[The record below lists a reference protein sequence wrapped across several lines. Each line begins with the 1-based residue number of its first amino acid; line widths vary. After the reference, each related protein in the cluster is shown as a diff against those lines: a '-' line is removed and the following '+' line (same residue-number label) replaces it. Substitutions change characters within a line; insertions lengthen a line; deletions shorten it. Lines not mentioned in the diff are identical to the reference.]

1 MILVTTKERLQQYLD
16 YKGISKTRFYNDLDI
31 KRGLL
36 DSDKMKA
43 TISDVVLA
51 KILVAYPDL
60 NFEWLLTGNGEMQK
74 QNKLPSTESLIN
86 TRLNSEDLI
95 SIPIVDISIAAG
107 CGGCD
112 NSDNIEI
119 IDTIKLPSHM
129 LHHGSVYYCARV
141 HGESMSPTMLD
152 SSYVILRLL
161 DRSEWGN
168 IKDYYVYGISDREG
182 RSYIKRL
189 KNRFREHGFIT
200 CMSDNVDK
208 ANYPNFNLMENEIN
222 HILYAEWYLSAKM
235 PNLNETYY
243 DKVNQLED
251 DMDVLKNQV
260 SLIMKN
266 ISQIK

>member
-1 MILVTTKERLQQYLD
+1 MILVTTKERLLQYLD
-16 YKGISKTRFYNDLDI
+16 YKGISRTQFYADLDI

-60 NFEWLLTGNGEMQK
+60 NFEWLLTGNGEMLK
-74 QNKLPSTESLIN
+74 QNKLAPVEPFIN
-86 TRLNSEDLI
+86 TRLDPGDLV

-112 NSDNIEI
+112 NPGSIEI
-119 IDTIKLPSHM
+119 MDTIKLPSHM
-129 LHHGSVYYCARV
+129 LHRGSIYYCARV
-141 HGESMSPTMLD
+141 RGESMSPTMLD

-161 DRSEWGN
+161 DRCEWGD
-168 IKDYYVYGISDREG
+168 IKDHYVYGISDREG
-182 RSYIKRL
+182 RSYIKRI
-189 KNRFREHGFIT
+189 KNRFRDHGFIT

-222 HILYAEWYLSAKM
+222 NILYAEWYLSAKM

-243 DKVNQLED
+243 DKVNHLED
-251 DMDVLKNQV
+251 DMDILKNQM
-260 SLIMKN
+260 SQIMKSVN
-266 ISQIK
+266 SIK